1 MQWEKDVCVNLKYE
15 VLSEVHIIGEVYK
28 GLLKFKRGEVIYIE
42 ETENLWISFEMCYYE
57 E

>member
-1 MQWEKDVCVNLKYE
+1 MQCSREKDVCVNLKYE

-42 ETENLWISFEMCYYE
+42 ETENL
-57 E
+57 